1 MNDLSK
7 LGGVTLVYAYQGD
20 TEKADAGIAQLQT
33 SLQSSLM
40 GRATLFLI
48 YIQTTLGRHEIALQM
63 IEDAIGYRLPFMI
76 MLNAEPI
83 LQPLHQYPRFHELM
97 KQILGEDHIQDIP
110 KKKYQNSSLKMNE
123 AEKYYARLEE
133 FMINEKSYL
142 QPNLSLRKLA
152 GMIDVHPNKLSQ
164 LLNEK
169 GGKNFSEYIN
179 QYRVEYFK
187 EIAIDPKNA
196 HLSLLGLAYESGFN
210 SKTTFNTFFKKETG
224 TTPKRWLDSTK
235 LK

>member
-1 MNDLSK
+1 M
-7 LGGVTLVYAYQGD
+7 
-20 TEKADAGIAQLQT
+20 
-33 SLQSSLM
+33 
-40 GRATLFLI
+40 FLI
-48 YIQTTLGRHEIALQM
+48 YAQTTLGRHEIALQM

-76 MLNAEPI
+76 MLNPEPL

-97 KQILGEDHIQDIP
+97 KQILGEHHIQDIP
-110 KKKYQNSSLKMNE
+110 KKKYKNSSLKKNE
-123 AEKYYARLEE
+123 IEKYYTRLEE
-133 FMINEKSYL
+133 FMTKEKPYL
-142 QPNLSLRKLA
+142 QQNLSLRKLA
-152 GMIDVHPNKLSQ
+152 EMIDVHPNNLSQ

-169 GGKNFSEYIN
+169 SGKNFSEYIN
-179 QYRVEYFK
+179 HYRVGIFK
-187 EIAIDPKNA
+187 ELSIDPKNA